1 MEALI
6 NHSKWEISANTRKK
20 IAELTVSFEYKMSN
34 VFVGFSK

>member
-6 NHSKWEISANTRKK
+6 DHSKWKMSVNIREK

>member
-6 NHSKWEISANTRKK
+6 DHSKWEISVNKREKT
-20 IAELTVSFEYKMSN
+20 AEPTTSLEYKMSN